1 MLVNKKWLTQVQL
14 VVKFPSIVV
23 IQRCGS
29 RRKADH
35 IVFMF
40 GFFGIVFG
48 VVFRSIIYRNLLKNE
63 ILC

>member
-1 MLVNKKWLTQVQL
+1 MS
-14 VVKFPSIVV
+14 KFPSIVV

-29 RRKADH
+29 RRKADHIPIKRKADH

-48 VVFRSIIYRNLLKNE
+48 VVFRSKYNLQE
-63 ILC
+63 SF